1 LLWRSVA
8 YRKANA
14 VKGAKAAAREACV
27 MRREG
32 PVRVSPS
39 WWARDV
45 VEAARADGGERC
57 AEDLLQTAVGI
68 LDATRANVEV
78 TPDDITVAG
87 RPIPAEAW
95 QRRSGA
101 RVLRRLFALLV
112 EAHPRGISRD
122 ELADRLW
129 PESEGDK
136 AVRNLYAATKDLRRA
151 LAPAPGV
158 RLVARGGDYALE
170 TDENVVVLRARRG

>member
-1 LLWRSVA
+1 
-8 YRKANA
+8 
-14 VKGAKAAAREACV
+14 
-27 MRREG
+27 
-32 PVRVSPS
+32 
-39 WWARDV
+39 
-45 VEAARADGGERC
+45 
-57 AEDLLQTAVGI
+57 
-68 LDATRANVEV
+68 
-78 TPDDITVAG
+78 
-87 RPIPAEAW
+87 
-95 QRRSGA
+95 
-101 RVLRRLFALLV
+101 V